1 MPRLSAQPPGTAGLQ
16 GSLLDQPRPGSNLP
30 EFTVSEIAKLVKKT
44 MEDTFGQVRVRGEI
58 SGLKV
63 APSGHIYFDLK
74 DAEATL
80 ASICWRGQ
88 AGQLGI
94 KLEIG
99 MEVICTGKLTTYPA
113 RSNYQL
119 IIDQAA
125 LAGMGALLK
134 LLEDR
139 KKKLAAEGLFDPSR
153 KQELPFLPEVIG
165 VVTSPT
171 GAVIRDILHR
181 LRDRFPRHVL
191 LWPVLVQG
199 DGAQE
204 QIDAAIV
211 GFNAIAPGGAIPR
224 PDLLIV
230 ARGGGS

>member
-1 MPRLSAQPPGTAGLQ
+1 MPRPSAQPPRTGSVQ

-30 EFTVSEIAKLVKKT
+30 EFTVTEISRLVKKT
-44 MEDTFGQVRVRGEI
+44 MEETFGQVRVRGEI

-74 DAEATL
+74 DQEACL

-88 AGQLGI
+88 AGKLGI
-94 KLEIG
+94 KLENG

-119 IIDQAA
+119 IIEQAA

-153 KQELPFLPEVIG
+153 KQ
-165 VVTSPT
+165 
-171 GAVIRDILHR
+171 
-181 LRDRFPRHVL
+181 
-191 LWPVLVQG
+191 
-199 DGAQE
+199 
-204 QIDAAIV
+204 
-211 GFNAIAPGGAIPR
+211 
-224 PDLLIV
+224 
-230 ARGGGS
+230 